1 MKKLILPVLALSALM
16 TAEARGVLD
25 LGGTIYNVDT
35 VYHVTVG
42 PGMTTT
48 ALRVEGAQQ
57 GVNNAIKNN
66 VFYTTIDLTNPN
78 LELRTVAGQDKVG
91 KVESVKSMCDRKNK
105 EGNGIYIA
113 GINGDFFNGSTD
125 NKPLGH
131 VVVGGQVLQ
140 VSSDAW
146 WQNVAAHIAVKDAKD
161 IQITEDLSIS
171 GSNILL
177 NGVPSKVSNAVS
189 GCPMIVINGQ
199 PVSDAY
205 IQSHMGASHFTS
217 NHARTAIGYN
227 KDRTK
232 LIMLVVDKFTTN
244 KYTSG
249 EYAGFQASTGFAI
262 KRMGQLMAQLGCETA
277 MAMDGGG
284 SSQLYN
290 YGLGTRNIPY
300 GENGYLRPVSNGF
313 FAVSTTPTDNTISTI
328 EVFEK
333 NVNLSTG
340 QTYTPTVLGYNKYGV
355 LVNRNVTDFTVT
367 AASQIG
373 TVNGKTLTAGS
384 GSYSTQM
391 VVKYGSAVCG
401 VNVSVNGGSTFVKS
415 GDVPEPEL
423 PYVPDEPLGDL
434 DVKLELSEQWCF
446 VNNTIN
452 DGWDATAPNWSNTT
466 AIKSKSCPRF
476 ATALDGKLYTLDMM
490 TMSIAELSKDG
501 VMTPKYKL
509 PELTGSIAGI
519 NDYYGCAISSD
530 DAGHFVIGHYFT
542 QPASFYVWTVYDPKT
557 NTSKHFEF
565 PMNGKTSN
573 RIDCVGRVVGDVTKE
588 AYLFVAPSYDG
599 GVFQSGNMLHFTG
612 TGTVSSIEGTNEFT
626 PLTYLSHRTG
636 SYCQSFYTDPADIS
650 SLPYTQDAVICYSKS
665 EGFNQWSNSMYGY
678 NNGALSGNRAASW
691 VNYAGTSGFDV
702 FTLGGK
708 LYYVMN
714 YVNEKES
721 ADNLCPMDIVVTDT
735 RFNIVAQWKNEE
747 YKSKAGYSSVIARP
761 VSDNAV
767 EIFVYN
773 CTGSRTGDDKS
784 GAISGACLQLY
795 AEGHESDFDRP
806 TSGIEDIVSDFED
819 AAEEAPAVYYNLQ
832 GVQVENPTKG
842 IYVVRRGNKVSKE
855 YIR

>member
-1 MKKLILPVLALSALM
+1 MLALGALM
-16 TAEARGVLD
+16 TAEARGQLD

-78 LELRTVAGQDKVG
+78 LELRTVAGQDQVG
-91 KVESVKSMCDRKNK
+91 KVETVKSMCDRKNK

-140 VSSDAW
+140 VCSDAW

-189 GCPMIVINGQ
+189 GCPMVVINGQ

-205 IQSHMGASHFTS
+205 IQAHMGASHFTS
-217 NHARTAIGYN
+217 NQARTAIGYN

-262 KRMGQLMAQLGCETA
+262 KRMGQLMSQLGCETA

-313 FAVSTTPTDNTISTI
+313 FAVSTTPADNAISTI

-333 NVNLSTG
+333 NVKLTTG
-340 QTYTPTVLGYNKYGV
+340 QTYTPTVFGYNKYGV

-367 AASQIG
+367 AASQVG
-373 TVNGKTLTAGS
+373 TVTGKTLTAGS

-415 GDVPEPEL
+415 GDVPEPKL
-423 PYVPDEPLGDL
+423 PYSPDKPLGDL
-434 DVKLELSEQWCF
+434 NAKLELSEQWCF

-476 ATALDGKLYTLDMM
+476 ATALDGKLYTVDMM
-490 TMSIAELSKDG
+490 TMSIAELGKDG

-509 PELTGSIAGI
+509 PELTGSIGGI

-530 DAGHFVIGHYFT
+530 DAGHFVIGHYFA

-573 RIDCVGRVVGDVTKE
+573 RIDCVGRVVGDVTKN

-599 GVFQSGNMLHFTG
+599 GVFQCGNMLHFTG
-612 TGTVSSIEGTNEFT
+612 TGTVSSIEGTNAFT
-626 PLTYLSHRTG
+626 PLTYLSNRTG

-650 SLPYTQDAVICYSKS
+650 SLPYTQDAIICYSKS
-665 EGFNQWSNSMYGY
+665 EGFTQWSNSMYGY
-678 NNGALSGNRAASW
+678 NNGALSGNRATSW
-691 VNYAGTSGFDV
+691 PNYAGTSGFDV

-714 YVNEKES
+714 YVDEAES
-721 ADNLCPMDIVVTDT
+721 ANNLCPMDIVVTDT
-735 RFNIVAQWKNEE
+735 QFNIVAQWKNEE
-747 YKSKAGYSSVIARP
+747 YKSNLGYSSVIARP

-773 CTGSRTGDDKS
+773 STSSRTGDDKS
-784 GAISGACLQLY
+784 GAISGAYLHLY
-795 AEGHESDFDRP
+795 AEGHESDFNRP
-806 TSGIEDIVSDFED
+806 TSGIEDIVSDFEE
-819 AAEEAPAVYYNLQ
+819 ATEEAPAVYYNLQ
-832 GVQVENPTKG
+832 GVQVVNPTKG